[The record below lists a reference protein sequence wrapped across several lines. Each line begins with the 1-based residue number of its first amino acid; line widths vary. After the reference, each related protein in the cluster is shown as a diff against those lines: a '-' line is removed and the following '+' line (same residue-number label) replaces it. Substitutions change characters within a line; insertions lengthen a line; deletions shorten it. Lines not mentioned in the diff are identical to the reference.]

1 MRIVA
6 GIACG
11 AIGYVHRA
19 YQSRSSDNDA
29 KATNPTPRK
38 EQRLHEQI
46 LAYLGLGTSAA
57 IGINPDVLS
66 LDGTTLVK
74 RHVLHELNTP
84 WEVSIEHFL
93 SGLIAIV
100 EIQSNKNQTHILR
113 VGDDS

>member
-1 MRIVA
+1 MPKQPIR
-6 GIACG
+6 
-11 AIGYVHRA
+11 
-19 YQSRSSDNDA
+19 
-29 KATNPTPRK
+29 PRQK
-38 EQRLHEQI
+38 KRLNGQDET
-46 LAYLGLGTSAA
+46 YLGLGTSTTN
-57 IGINPDVLS
+57 GINPDVLS